1 MTEIVL
7 LINVLCHIGYI
18 IYVLCSIAEIKKTL
32 RDIQKEQQGMKSR
45 ITGRVEDYDKA
56 RKDRVYSKIS

>member
-18 IYVLCSIAEIKKTL
+18 IYVLWSIAEIRKTL
-32 RDIQKEQQGMKSR
+32 KDIQKEQRGMAEREAKN
-45 ITGRVEDYDKA
+45 
-56 RKDRVYSKIS
+56 DRRC